1 MDLLDAFDLNI
12 GVSFMPGKGL
22 YDEYLHEV
30 VLLARPIQVLS
41 DQLSNLLWSSVRFV
55 WVQYNPPQVRSL
67 VQASLCVAE
76 NGM

>member
-22 YDEYLHEV
+22 YDEDLEEV
-30 VLLARPIQVLS
+30 VFLARPIQVLS

-67 VQASLCVAE
+67 VQASLRVAE
-76 NGM
+76 NRM